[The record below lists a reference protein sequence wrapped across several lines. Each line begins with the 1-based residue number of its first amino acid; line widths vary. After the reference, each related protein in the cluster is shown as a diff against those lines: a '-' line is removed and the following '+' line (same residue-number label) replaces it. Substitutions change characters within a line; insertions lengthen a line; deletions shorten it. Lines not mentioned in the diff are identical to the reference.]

1 MDALPILS
9 PVVIW
14 VHNRFALWNWPQ
26 EATAELRREF
36 PETEFVVPAS
46 EADLLATLPRARV
59 LIAGPLPSG
68 ALRHA
73 EHLIWVHSPAA
84 AVHHLLTPG
93 LVAGPVR
100 VTNGRDIHGGPVAE
114 HALAMML
121 AIARGLPEAV
131 RAQARHHWAQE
142 DIWRGPLQPRQ
153 LRGSTAVLIG
163 LGAIGGELARL
174 LKALGMTVLA
184 VRAHPEQGAGAADE
198 VHAPAALDDLL
209 PRADYVVLALPVT
222 PQSQALLDAH
232 RLALLPPQACV
243 INVGRGALLD
253 QPALAAALAAGRLRA
268 AALDVFAQEPLPPD
282 SPLWDLPQALIVP
295 HLGSATAAM
304 WPRQVALIA
313 ANLRRLSAGQPLLG
327 EVNKQR
333 GY

>member
-1 MDALPILS
+1 MDAARNLS

-14 VHNRFALWNWPQ
+14 VHNRFALWNWPR
-26 EATAELRREF
+26 EATAELRRDF
-36 PETEFVVPAS
+36 PQIEFVVPAS
-46 EADLLATLPRARV
+46 EADLLAALPGARV

-68 ALRHA
+68 ALQRGGQ
-73 EHLIWVHSPAA
+73 LIWVHSPAA
-84 AVHHLLTPG
+84 AVHHLLTPE
-93 LVAGPVR
+93 LIASPIR
-100 VTNGRDIHGGPVAE
+100 VTNGRDIHGAPVAE

-153 LRGSTAVLIG
+153 LRGSTAILVG

-174 LKALGMTVLA
+174 LKAVGMTVLA
-184 VRAHPEQGAGAADE
+184 VRAHPEQGPGAADE
-198 VHAPAALDDLL
+198 VHAPAALDELL
-209 PRADYVVLALPVT
+209 PRADYVVLAVPVT
-222 PQSQALLDAH
+222 PQSQALLDAR

-243 INVGRGALLD
+243 VNVGRGALLD
-253 QPALAAALAAGRLRA
+253 QAALAAALAAGRLRA
-268 AALDVFAQEPLPPD
+268 AALDVFAKEPLPPD
-282 SPLWDLPQALIVP
+282 APLWDLPQALIVP

-313 ANLRRLSAGQPLLG
+313 ANLRRLATGQPLLA